1 MTNLRGNLAMVV
13 VVVDAA
19 GNEDAEATV
28 VGTAKITFAVDV
40 SIDRSR
46 ASMPTTFTPVMPSE
60 ATTTAAMNTGSRRCI
75 ALNCGRL
82 CHQLPSAPWR
92 VGISTNW

>member
-1 MTNLRGNLAMVV
+1 MVV
-13 VVVDAA
+13 DVVDAA

-28 VGTAKITFAVDV
+28 VGTEKITLAVDV

-60 ATTTAAMNTGSRRCI
+60 ATTAAVIKTGSRRCI
-75 ALNCGRL
+75 ALNCCRL
-82 CHQLPSAPWR
+82 CNQLPSAP
-92 VGISTNW
+92 